1 MSVIWTWSRVDAA
14 RRWRSLA
21 VLALLIAVAG
31 GTVLTA
37 VAGARRGESALERLS
52 ARTLPATVNVA
63 PFSDFDWESV
73 RALPEVEAVATY
85 LDTEFRVEGIP
96 PDNLSVGRPP
106 VDAELMRTIE
116 RPVVLRGRLADPDRV
131 DEAVVTQRF
140 VSTYGKGVGDTV
152 TAHLLSREELKR
164 NPEFAGGPV
173 SSGPRISIRIVG
185 VIRSPWFTDGPRSH
199 GTLIPTPALLHT
211 YEANLLSA
219 DTWADALI
227 RLKGGE
233 AAVPAFRERLAAL
246 TKRSD
251 VLVENRAELLRR
263 QQRAAAFEARWLF
276 AFGAAAFLAAVV
288 LIGQALTRHVAA
300 SLADL
305 PTLRALGMS
314 RNQAVTAALAAPLA
328 AAAAGA
334 CGGAVIAVVASRW
347 FPIGSGANYEP
358 APGYDVDWPVLAT
371 GPLVIVLLVLTG
383 GAASAWLAAGP
394 ARRATQRRSSVAA
407 AAAGAHLPV
416 PVVVGTR
423 FALEPSRGPAA
434 VPVRPALFGAIAGV
448 LGVMAALTFS
458 AGVTE
463 ASGNPARFGL
473 TWDLEARMGFSGQ
486 DFVPPG
492 LLQAAARDPGVAAVN
507 DWRGAIATETGRRQT
522 LIVYSYSPV
531 DGRPITTV
539 LTAGRLPYSASEA
552 VLAPESAAALDAE
565 VGETVTI
572 TGTTGVPRTMTV
584 SGIGFVPAGGRC
596 ATCTSAEGSWVTDAG
611 FDTLFKQFQFHGG
624 FVAVRPGARVSDVES
639 RLERLGPPTA
649 GPGLFAPPYPPFAVS
664 ELRRVQPFPL
674 ALGAFLALLAVGAV
688 GHAAAT
694 VVRRR
699 RHDVA
704 VLRALGMTPRQSRA
718 VLLTQGSVLAV
729 VGLVFGVPLGV
740 AAGRTLWRV
749 VADYTP
755 LQYAPP
761 LAHWALLLVGPLTLL
776 VAGLVAA
783 RPARQA
789 ARLRLGDVLRAE

>member
-1 MSVIWTWSRVDAA
+1 MSVVWTWSRIDAA

-21 VLALLIAVAG
+21 VLALLIAISG

-52 ARTLPATVNVA
+52 ARTLPATVQVR
-63 PFSDFDWESV
+63 PFTADLNWAAV
-73 RALPEVEAVATY
+73 RALPEVEGMTRY
-85 LDTEFRVEGIP
+85 IDTDFRVEGVP
-96 PDNLSVGRPP
+96 PDNLSVGYPP
-106 VDAELMRTIE
+106 MDTELMRTIE
-116 RPVVLRGRLADPDRV
+116 RPVVLRGRLADPDRF

-140 VSTYGKGVGDTV
+140 VTTYGKGVGDTV
-152 TAHLLSREELKR
+152 TAALQSLEEAQSPPGSTPR
-164 NPEFAGGPV
+164 

-185 VIRSPWFTDGPRSH
+185 VVRSPWFADGPMSY
-199 GTLIPTPALLHT
+199 GTLIPTPALLRT
-211 YEANLLSA
+211 YEANLLTR
-219 DTWADALI
+219 DTWPNALI

-233 AAVPAFRERLAAL
+233 AAVPAFREHLAAL
-246 TKRSD
+246 TDRSD
-251 VLVENRAELLRR
+251 VLVDNRAEQLRR
-263 QQRAAAFEARWLF
+263 QQRAAAFEARWLL

-314 RNQAVTAALAAPLA
+314 RNQAVTAAPAAPLA
-328 AAAAGA
+328 AATAGA

-347 FPIGSGANYEP
+347 FPIGSGANSEP

-371 GPLVIVLLVLTG
+371 GPVVIVLLVLAG
-383 GAASAWLAAGP
+383 SAASAWIATGS
-394 ARRATQRRSSVAA
+394 ARRATARRSSVAA

-434 VPVRPALFGAIAGV
+434 APVRPALFGAIAGV

-463 ASGNPARFGL
+463 AARNPARFGQ
-473 TWDLEARMGFSGQ
+473 TWHLEARMGFAGQ

-492 LLQAAARDPGVAAVN
+492 LLQAAARDPDVSAVN
-507 DWRGAIATETGRRQT
+507 DWRAAIATATTRREP

-531 DGRPITTV
+531 GRPITVV
-539 LTAGRLPYSASEA
+539 LVTGRMPGSASDV
-552 VLAPESAAALDAE
+552 VLAPATAAALHAK
-565 VGETVTI
+565 VGETITV
-572 TGTTGVPRTMTV
+572 TGTPGEPRTMTV

-596 ATCTSAEGSWVTDAG
+596 ATCTSAEGSWVSDAG
-611 FDTLFKQFQFHGG
+611 FDTLFEAFQFHGG
-624 FVAVRPGARVSDVES
+624 FVAVRPGARVGDVAA
-639 RLERLGPPTA
+639 RLQRLAPATSGPE
-649 GPGLFAPPYPPFAVS
+649 FATPYPPSAVS
-664 ELRRVQPFPL
+664 ELHRVQPFPL
-674 ALGAFLALLAVGAV
+674 ALGAFLAVLAVGAV

-704 VLRALGMTPRQSRA
+704 VLRALGMTPRQSRV
-718 VLLTQGSVLAV
+718 VLLTQGSVLAG

-740 AAGRTLWRV
+740 AAGRTSWRV

-755 LQYAPP
+755 LQYVPP
-761 LAHWALLLVGPLTLL
+761 LPHWALLLVGPLALL
-776 VAGLVAA
+776 VAGLLAA
-783 RPARQA
+783 WPAHQA
-789 ARLRLGDVLRAE
+789 ARLRIGHVLRAE